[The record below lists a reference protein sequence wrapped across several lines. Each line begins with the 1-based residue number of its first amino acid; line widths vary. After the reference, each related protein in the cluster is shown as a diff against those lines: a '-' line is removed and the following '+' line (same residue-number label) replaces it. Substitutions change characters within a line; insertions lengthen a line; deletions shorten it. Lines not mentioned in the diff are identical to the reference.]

1 MPYIVEYDKLIGDNT
16 WLEGINMGFKHEI
29 EAAKYG
35 RELSRSD
42 LNSNIKIYKVWLL
55 KHLNILE
62 AYTCCHTYPIAT
74 IVHFAIN
81 AYLSGGYGGEYPL

>member
-1 MPYIVEYDKLIGDNT
+1 MYHSATLTFNLSHNAMPYIVEYDKLIGDNT

-42 LNSNIKIYKVWLL
+42 LNSNIKIYKV
-55 KHLNILE
+55 
-62 AYTCCHTYPIAT
+62 
-74 IVHFAIN
+74 
-81 AYLSGGYGGEYPL
+81 